1 MDTAAELAEGPGM
14 RGDWE
19 RLHVVGEGRQPG
31 GVGGRRPGQL
41 GRRWGQSLGGC
52 WAVRS
57 RAVLPSDVSQTCL
70 LGKWLRLRVSRD
82 LEGRRVPA
90 GAPLGGGAS

>member
-1 MDTAAELAEGPGM
+1 MDTAAELAEGPGA

-19 RLHVVGEGRQPG
+19 RLHVVGEGHQPG

-41 GRRWGQSLGGC
+41 GRRWGQSWRLLGGQ
-52 WAVRS
+52 S

-70 LGKWLRLRVSRD
+70 FRKWLRRS
-82 LEGRRVPA
+82 EP
-90 GAPLGGGAS
+90 